1 MALFKGRSEEEIMK
15 IIQAQDQN
23 KYLDDPD
30 EGISLI
36 KKMLIRH
43 EKNNSF
49 DNFDKIVN
57 DEIFPILAELELH
70 NELEVYQALTKVS
83 NQICEQK
90 RISVLEGKRVL
101 GVGGKFSAGKSSFI
115 NAITNSNL
123 PEGQRQTFSP
133 LNH

>member
-83 NQICEQK
+83 N
-90 RISVLEGKRVL
+90 
-101 GVGGKFSAGKSSFI
+101 
-115 NAITNSNL
+115 
-123 PEGQRQTFSP
+123 
-133 LNH
+133 

>member
-43 EKNNSF
+43 EKI
-49 DNFDKIVN
+49 IVLT
-57 DEIFPILAELELH
+57 I
-70 NELEVYQALTKVS
+70 LTK
-83 NQICEQK
+83 
-90 RISVLEGKRVL
+90 
-101 GVGGKFSAGKSSFI
+101 
-115 NAITNSNL
+115 
-123 PEGQRQTFSP
+123 
-133 LNH
+133 